1 MRLAACCVPVQ
12 RSIPFRPDRPRLRST
27 PRGEWHAGCPTRGL
41 GPDALGNL
49 LNGLYIIPILAVLI
63 LIHEF
68 GHYITARMVGVKV
81 EEFGIGIPPRIK
93 GWQRR
98 GVIWSINAIPFGGFV
113 RVLGEDGKS
122 MEPGS
127 MNTKSPGQRA
137 FFLAAGSGMNVLLA
151 VVLMIFLVGI
161 QGVPSNNAYID
172 AVSPDSPAAAAG
184 WEPGDRIV
192 EVAGV
197 PVEDTDDVIGVTRE
211 YGGRPMN
218 VVVERGGQRISTT
231 VTPREDP
238 PAGQGP
244 TGINL
249 ANPTAANIYVG
260 AVAPG
265 SPADQA
271 GIQAGDRI
279 LAVNGREVEDN
290 YAATFELD
298 RVQGKT
304 VPVTVAA
311 DEGKG
316 EPREEQLAV
325 PVTGLTITEVE
336 QGSAA
341 ATAGW
346 QADDR
351 LVSVAGQLITS
362 PEVLAGALEA
372 AQGTTVPAE
381 VIRGGATQQTQ
392 VAVPDLSNAD
402 SILAAVGINASL
414 PSAYDPLGI
423 DPKIEPRFE
432 DVPAGQVIP
441 RGFREAYDQTVA
453 MIQGIRELVTSRD
466 QWDQVAGPIG
476 MGQITSET
484 IEASPLPLWS
494 VLTQISI
501 VLSLN
506 LAVLNLLPLPALDG
520 GRLFFVLI
528 EILRGGRRIAP
539 EKEGVVHFFGL
550 VVLLGLMFVIAFFDV
565 DRIVDGRSFLP

>member
-1 MRLAACCVPVQ
+1 M
-12 RSIPFRPDRPRLRST
+12 
-27 PRGEWHAGCPTRGL
+27 
-41 GPDALGNL
+41 
-49 LNGLYIIPILAVLI
+49 NGLFIIPILAVLI

-93 GWQRR
+93 GWTRR

-161 QGVPSNNAYID
+161 QGVPSSNAYID
-172 AVSPDSPAAAAG
+172 AVAPNSPAAAAG
-184 WEPGDRIV
+184 WQPGDQIV

-197 PVEDTDDVIGVTRE
+197 PVDDTDDVIGVTGE
-211 YGGRPMN
+211 YGDRPMN
-218 VVVERGGQRISTT
+218 VVVERAGQRISTT
-231 VTPREDP
+231 VTPRANP

-249 ANPTAANIYVG
+249 ANPTAALIYVG
-260 AVAPG
+260 SVTPG
-265 SPADQA
+265 SPAEQA

-279 LAVNGREVEDN
+279 LAVNGRTVEDN

-298 RVQGKT
+298 RLQGKT
-304 VPVTVAA
+304 VPVTVAG
-311 DEGKG
+311 DEGNG
-316 EPREEQLAV
+316 EPREVQLSV
-325 PVTGLTITEVE
+325 PVMGLTITDVE

-341 ATAGW
+341 AAGGW
-346 QADDR
+346 QAGDR
-351 LVSVAGQLITS
+351 VVSIGGQPITS
-362 PEVLAGALEA
+362 PQVLADALEA
-372 AQGTTVPAE
+372 AQGTTLPAE
-381 VIRGGATQQTQ
+381 VVRAGSTQATE
-392 VAVPDLSNAD
+392 VAVPDLSGAD
-402 SILAAVGINASL
+402 TVLAGIGINASL
-414 PSAYDPLGI
+414 PSAYAPIGI

-441 RGFREAYDQTVA
+441 RGFREAYDQTVT
-453 MIQGIRELVTSRD
+453 MIRGLRELVTSRD

-494 VLTQISI
+494 VLTQIAI